1 MAHVTAVGEGTTQQG
16 EKGSSE
22 KEKWSDDLKR
32 DVSPKLAFPV
42 ATEYGHAA
50 ELRIG
55 NVK

>member
-16 EKGSSE
+16 EEGSSE

-42 ATEYGHAA
+42 ATEYGHAV